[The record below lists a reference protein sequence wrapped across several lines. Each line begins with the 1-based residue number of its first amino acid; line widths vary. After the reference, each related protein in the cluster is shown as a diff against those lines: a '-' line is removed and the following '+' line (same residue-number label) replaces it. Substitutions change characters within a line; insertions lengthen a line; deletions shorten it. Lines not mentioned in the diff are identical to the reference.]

1 MGKFR
6 SWFELLVYR
15 LTVSCAE
22 LSMARSDRKAM
33 NNIRRIFNEVEG
45 SMRIYEKS
53 GGSCSEVGGSGVS
66 LNFMGFKVY
75 AFRPVG
81 GKDIKPADHSGEST
95 VVSFE
100 KYRTK

>member
-6 SWFELLVYR
+6 SWLELLVYR
-15 LTVSCAE
+15 LTVSSEE
-22 LSMARSDRKAM
+22 LSMARNDRKLM
-33 NNIRRIFNEVEG
+33 NNIRRNFNEVENR
-45 SMRIYEKS
+45 MRIHEKK

-66 LNFMGFKVY
+66 LMLMGFKVY
-75 AFRPVG
+75 VFRPL
-81 GKDIKPADHSGEST
+81 GKKDTKPTDHSGEST